1 VTQAIIHRVDSSFD
15 SWDTTVD
22 VPAVAEITACA
33 SIIASQRWNRFA
45 MSSPI
50 RRYGQADA
58 TERGGVLGDN
68 VTDRQKIPPG
78 QPTRDQAIAM
88 MRGGLAA
95 VMRDIAAGYVI
106 PLFWIIA
113 RGGKPVILDN
123 GSAFLLDCGTGPFLV
138 TANHVYLGFLDAK
151 QEHTGVVS
159 MVGNVHFDLAER
171 MIAADRPYDV
181 ATFRVMPDEVE
192 RLKKYANGKRVLIGS
207 QATWPPGPPQR
218 ERGVF
223 FVGFPGDG
231 RKMRPYRGG
240 GKVEIDWDAYTALA
254 IADSVSETGI
264 TLVFDHDPEL
274 DVARRSAVPND
285 WALGGCSG
293 SPLLTFVE
301 ERGVFSWRLGGI
313 VYESNSLLLKA
324 SRADCLNP
332 DGTISRYP
340 DPMAYRRGCPERS

>member
-1 VTQAIIHRVDSSFD
+1 MR
-15 SWDTTVD
+15 
-22 VPAVAEITACA
+22 PNE
-33 SIIASQRWNRFA
+33 
-45 MSSPI
+45 
-50 RRYGQADA
+50 
-58 TERGGVLGDN
+58 GVLGDN
-68 VTDRQKIPPG
+68 VTDRQKIPEG
-78 QPTRDQAIAM
+78 QPTRDEAIAM

-113 RGGKPVILDN
+113 QGGRPVILDN
-123 GSAFLLDCGTGPFLV
+123 GSAFLLDYGTAPFLV

-151 QEHTGVVS
+151 QEHADAVSVVGD
-159 MVGNVHFDLAER
+159 VQFDLAER

-181 ATFRVMPDEVE
+181 ATFRVMADEVE
-192 RLKKYANGKRVLIGS
+192 RLKKYANGKQVLIGN
-207 QATWPPGPPQR
+207 QVTWPPDPPQL

-231 RKMRPYRGG
+231 REIRPYRGG

-254 IADSVSETGI
+254 IANSVSETGI
-264 TLVFDHDPEL
+264 TLVFHHDPEL
-274 DVARRSAVPND
+274 DVAMRSAVPSD

-301 ERGVFSWRLGGI
+301 ERGVFSWRLGEI
-313 VYESNSLLLKA
+313 VYKSSSLFLKA

-340 DPMAYRRGCPERS
+340 NPMAYQKRGRERA